1 MAAKTILLADDD
13 RDLVQLLMLR
23 FKQLGVEVFRSP
35 DAMHALFGAQKI
47 HPDLIVLDVNMPG
60 GNGLSV
66 CEMLAG
72 NDELKDVPVI
82 IMTGES
88 NDQTVDRCN
97 ALGAFYVQKGPQLW
111 EELREMTC
119 EFLGLT
125 WSGQGDDSESGT
137 NDGHSPAEK
146 ESSASYRPKILCID
160 DDPEISKILKLRL
173 EPYGVDVL
181 RAFNGMQ
188 GYWTAMDMNPDVI
201 ITDLSMPD
209 GEGNYIMGRLK
220 SRTATEK
227 VPVIVLTG
235 QSNPSTRRLMLS
247 IGADAYLMKPLNL
260 PELLS
265 ELSRHIKLKEPKSL
279 EVLNLTEPAPTP

>member
-1 MAAKTILLADDD
+1 MTAKTVLIADDD
-13 RDLVQLLMLR
+13 RDLVQVLVKR
-23 FKQLGVEVFRSP
+23 FQQLDLEVFRSP

-72 NDELKDVPVI
+72 NEELKDVPVI
-82 IMTGES
+82 IMTGDS
-88 NDQTVDRCN
+88 DDQTVDRCN
-97 ALGAFYVQKGPQLW
+97 ALGAFYVQKGPKLW
-111 EELREMTC
+111 EVLREMTC
-119 EFLGLT
+119 EFLDLAWTEPDEGVERAAA
-125 WSGQGDDSESGT
+125 DDQ
-137 NDGHSPAEK
+137 
-146 ESSASYRPKILCID
+146 SSAEGDACTSHRPKILCID

-188 GYWTAMDMNPDVI
+188 GYWTAMDMKPDVI
-201 ITDLSMPD
+201 ITDMSMPD

-220 SRTATEK
+220 TRAATEN

-235 QSNPSTRRLMLS
+235 QSNPSVRRLMLS
-247 IGADAYLMKPLNL
+247 IGAAAYLMKPLNL

-265 ELSRHIKLKEPKSL
+265 ELSRHIRLKEPTSVA
-279 EVLNLTEPAPTP
+279 VLDLTEPAPTR